1 MGLDS
6 VELVVAFEKYFGLD
20 IPNRMA
26 EQLLTVA
33 DAAHAITGLKNLS
46 TNPAR
51 TVAYDELLLRLLRCL
66 QTLQPLVTKATLLP
80 ELGLLGSST
89 KQQVTLATCLQLQLP
104 DLFQTR
110 WLSSSPGWW
119 QRLFNTT
126 STAALTPPYPN
137 WGQST
142 VADLAEWL
150 LAQNYARLL
159 PQPATLYE
167 VQRIVVGITS
177 HQCGIPVPEIRL
189 ADSFT
194 YDLGVD

>member
-6 VELVVAFEKYFGLD
+6 VELVVAFEKHFGLD

-33 DAAHAITGLKNLS
+33 DATDAITGLKNLL
-46 TNPAR
+46 TDPAR

-80 ELGLLGSST
+80 ELGLLGFST

-110 WLSSSPGWW
+110 WLPNPPNWW

-126 STAALTPPYPN
+126 STAALLPSYPN

-150 LAQNYARLL
+150 LAQNHASLL

-167 VQRIVVGITS
+167 VQRAVVGITS

-189 ADSFT
+189 TDSFT